1 MPCGDRNEA
10 QRAVL
15 RPLACQRRPA
25 LIGAEHA
32 AHRRRRNL
40 VGLQPVRGVER
51 VIPAPVA
58 SEDVLV
64 HLLIAGV
71 DPALDGARVH
81 VWGKAKRLVPGLPP
95 ANTVGIRAL
104 PVGIEDA
111 FVFPQAIEKRTRL
124 GESRVLPRHDLR
136 LRPVDVEDLRLP
148 RFQRGEVL
156 VEAPFLDFPFFV
168 VVRLEILAEFRE
180 PVAREIGREH
190 AANHRAAGVPNRL
203 TDRLRYLAVPYVA
216 DNRSQAPRRARRRH
230 SLRMLSAA
238 RLTWSFTS
246 A

>member
-1 MPCGDRNEA
+1 M
-10 QRAVL
+10 
-15 RPLACQRRPA
+15 
-25 LIGAEHA
+25 
-32 AHRRRRNL
+32 
-40 VGLQPVRGVER
+40 GLQPVRGVER
-51 VIPAPVA
+51 VIPAPVTG
-58 SEDVLV
+58 EDVRV

-95 ANTVGIRAL
+95 AHPVGIGAL
-104 PVGIEDA
+104 PVGIENA

-136 LRPVDVEDLRLP
+136 LGPVDVEDLRLP
-148 RFQRGEVL
+148 CLQRGEVL

-168 VVRLEILAEFRE
+168 AVRLEILADFRE
-180 PVAREIGREH
+180 PVARKIGGEH
-190 AANHRAAGVPNRL
+190 AANHRTPGASESTGELPPGPCHPVCR
-203 TDRLRYLAVPYVA
+203 RYSSSGTTGRPQRPL
-216 DNRSQAPRRARRRH
+216 
-230 SLRMLSAA
+230 LRMLSAA